1 MAVAAETIG
10 SQMTEAERQRADAI
24 MRGWFAFNAEA
35 LELETACNKVLDS
48 IGRKAADVIAQEIG
62 VDHDLIGGRNE
73 EFGRLLAD
81 AVRTYHMQLPYK
93 HQMND
98 ALIKEQLKT
107 IEYVQERGIEEEYI
121 AHDVLS
127 MKEIFEER
135 RYWIEQTGDISLA
148 LDAITTPTCF
158 RNLTVAEGIEF
169 SEKRDA
175 ISYVSPY
182 QRILEKGW
190 LRNIW
195 VNVTEEYIH
204 NMWTIPRMAGYEKHF
219 GVKFEVDPWNE
230 ATRMVRIKV
239 HPAD

>member
-1 MAVAAETIG
+1 MAAAAESIAST
-10 SQMTEAERQRADAI
+10 MTNAERERADAI

-35 LELETACNKVLDS
+35 LELETACNKTLDS
-48 IGRKAADVIAQEIG
+48 IGRKAADVIAKEIG

-107 IEYVQERGIEEEYI
+107 IEYVQARGIEAEYI
-121 AHDVLS
+121 EHDVHS

-135 RYWIEQTGDISLA
+135 RYWIEQTGDIALA

-158 RNLTVAEGIEF
+158 RNLTVAEGIKF
-169 SEKRDA
+169 NDDRTS
-175 ISYVSPY
+175 ISWISPY
-182 QRILEKGW
+182 KRILEKGW

-195 VNVTEEYIH
+195 TGITEKYIH
-204 NMWTIPRMAGYEKHF
+204 EKWTIPRMEGYQHHF
-219 GVKFEVDPWNE
+219 GVRFVIDPWNE
-230 ATRMVRIKV
+230 ESRVVRVTV
-239 HPAD
+239 HSAD